1 MKKVKI
7 LSLLSSVLLVSA
19 CSSSPSKPLRT
30 DTPTSG
36 VVNIAVDDCFAPII
50 EEEIDVFEALNHEAS
65 LIPIYANERD
75 VMSMLVNDSIRLA
88 IVARELTA
96 NEQEI
101 IKAKRLQPRTQK
113 IAVDGIALIINKENT
128 DSLISVSV
136 LKEIMTGK
144 IDSWKTLNPASKY
157 DKISVVFD
165 NANSSTVRFINDS
178 INRGDALGTNLRAQ
192 DNNKAVLDY
201 VATTPNALG
210 VIGVNWISNPKDSTN
225 LSFSDKIRV
234 MAVSKSD
241 NPTPANSFQPFAA
254 YLALGEYPLR
264 RDVYMILTD
273 LRGTLAAGFTAF
285 VVGDQGQRIILKSGL
300 LPATRPMRLISTKE
314 HFYD

>member
-7 LSLLSSVLLVSA
+7 LGLLSSVLLISA

-36 VVNIAVDDCFAPII
+36 VATIAIDDCFAPII
-50 EEEIDVFEALNHEAS
+50 QEEIDVFEALNHEAS
-65 LIPIYANERD
+65 LIPIYANERE
-75 VMSMLVNDSIRLA
+75 VITMLLEDSIRLA
-88 IVARELTA
+88 VVARELTGA
-96 NEQEI
+96 ELEV
-101 IKAKRLQPRTQK
+101 IKAKRLQTRTQK

-128 DSLISVSV
+128 DSLISVSA

-144 IDSWKTLNPASKY
+144 IDSWKSLNPNSKY

-165 NANSSTVRFINDS
+165 NPNSSTVRFINDS
-178 INRGDALGTNLRAQ
+178 INRGEALSSNLRAQ

-201 VATTPNALG
+201 VASTPNALG

-225 LSFSDKIRV
+225 LSFDDKIRV
-234 MAVSKSD
+234 MSVSKSD
-241 NPTPANSFQPFAA
+241 HATPANSYKPFAA

-264 RDVYMILTD
+264 RDVYLILTD
-273 LRGTLAAGFTAF
+273 LRGTLNAGFTAF

-300 LPATRPMRLISTKE
+300 LPATRPMRLVSTKE
-314 HFYD
+314 HFHD